1 MKSMIKYDAYDNGV
15 KSYQVAIAALRRKF
29 LAQQRII
36 AALRFRSQHER

>member
-15 KSYQVAIAALRRKF
+15 KSYQVAIAAMRRKF